1 MRRKSG
7 AALGVGFDEGGELDE
22 FGLSGFELAVD
33 AKVIAAEGA
42 GADDGDAQ
50 RGHGY
55 FWAAAAGSGDSTAS
69 RQRV

>member
-1 MRRKSG
+1 MS
-7 AALGVGFDEGGELDE
+7 E
-22 FGLSGFELAVD
+22 FELAVD
-33 AKVIAAEGA
+33 TKMIAPEGT

-55 FWAAAAGSGDSTAS
+55 FCAATPGSGDSTAS